1 MCSRKKRMVSSMSV
15 PKAMQNKYD
24 EIAPLISEFCIEYL
38 DKEYLALCLRLLV
51 KLCRKRPSP
60 LLAGRD
66 NTWAA
71 GVVYAIAANNFIFD
85 KANPHHMTA
94 DQIADEFDLAAST
107 AGNKAAEIRRMF
119 DIHYANADWL
129 LPSSLHDNPAV
140 WMLSVNGFMVDIR
153 DMPLEVQRLAFQKGF
168 IPYVPGDGD
177 VAVDHVS
184 GDGDSPF
191 ETL

>member
-1 MCSRKKRMVSSMSV
+1 MVSGLAV
-15 PKAMQNKYD
+15 PKAMQEKHD
-24 EIAPLISEFCIEYL
+24 AIAPLISEFCTEFL
-38 DKEYLALCLRLLV
+38 SDEYLALCFRLLE

-107 AGNKAAEIRRMF
+107 VGNKAAEIRRMF
-119 DIHYANADWL
+119 HIHYANAQWL
-129 LPSSLHDNPAV
+129 LPSSLNDNLAV

-168 IPYVPGDGD
+168 IPYVPGDAV

-184 GDGDSPF
+184 GVGDSPF